1 MSLIEAGSYPG
12 GGVYTCIW
20 SRQERYMKLY
30 FTLNFYI
37 SIKLAYENQFIN
49 LKFKSVYS
57 ALQTYAF
64 PKA

>member
-1 MSLIEAGSYPG
+1 
-12 GGVYTCIW
+12 
-20 SRQERYMKLY
+20 MKLY

-49 LKFKSVYS
+49 LRSKLVYS

-64 PKA
+64 PKV

>member
-1 MSLIEAGSYPG
+1 
-12 GGVYTCIW
+12 
-20 SRQERYMKLY
+20 MKLY
-30 FTLNFYI
+30 FKLNFYI